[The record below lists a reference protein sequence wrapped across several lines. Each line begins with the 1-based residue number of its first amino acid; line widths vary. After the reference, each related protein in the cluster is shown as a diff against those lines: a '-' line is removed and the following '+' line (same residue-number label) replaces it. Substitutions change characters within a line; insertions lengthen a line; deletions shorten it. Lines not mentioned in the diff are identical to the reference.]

1 MKSLTLISLVLL
13 GAVLLSGCSG
23 SATIGASWPGL
34 AADTN
39 NAYLAAGQYVY
50 AVRLSDGAKV
60 WQYPEK
66 AGSQIFD
73 SNPVLAPDG
82 QLLVGSS
89 GNDHSLVS
97 LDPATGQA
105 KWAAPFTG
113 ATDRWIAPPLVVTDT
128 VYAPNNDGTLYALKL
143 SSGEELWSLPISH
156 SLWSAPV
163 TDGKLVYLTS
173 LDHFLYAIDPQ
184 GRKIVWKTDLGGPAP
199 GSPAVSA
206 DGATLYI
213 GSFASRIFAVNTA
226 DGSIRWSVKT
236 TGWVWGTPVV
246 NGSTLYAADING
258 QLYSLNTSDGS
269 NAWAAVQPD
278 GPITASLL
286 LRTDGV
292 IAATES
298 GSLYAF
304 DHNGARVWNASL
316 IEAGK
321 GGTIYTTPVASGNLI
336 LDAPLSADF
345 LLAAVNQNG
354 GLVWKFTGK

>member
-1 MKSLTLISLVLL
+1 MGAIWNLLILNPFTNVLL
-13 GAVLLSGCSG
+13 WIYSVLGHGTNAFGVAIILF
-23 SATIGASWPGL
+23 TILIRLITWPL
-34 AADTN
+34 
-39 NAYLAAGQYVY
+39 
-50 AVRLSDGAKV
+50 
-60 WQYPEK
+60 
-66 AGSQIFD
+66 
-73 SNPVLAPDG
+73 
-82 QLLVGSS
+82 
-89 GNDHSLVS
+89 
-97 LDPATGQA
+97 
-105 KWAAPFTG
+105 
-113 ATDRWIAPPLVVTDT
+113 
-128 VYAPNNDGTLYALKL
+128 
-143 SSGEELWSLPISH
+143 
-156 SLWSAPV
+156 
-163 TDGKLVYLTS
+163 
-173 LDHFLYAIDPQ
+173 
-184 GRKIVWKTDLGGPAP
+184 
-199 GSPAVSA
+199 
-206 DGATLYI
+206 
-213 GSFASRIFAVNTA
+213 
-226 DGSIRWSVKT
+226 
-236 TGWVWGTPVV
+236 
-246 NGSTLYAADING
+246 NG